1 MVLVVANG
9 APFFVQAYVNG
20 GMPPLATAVSATES
34 PLRTTPAGAP
44 EIDTDAMLKVS
55 APIVIGGIEARAGE
69 GNGTGTKPAATRAAT
84 SGPAT
89 PPTAL
94 PIKVS
99 SPPSWLTGPRPPAN
113 RPIRDGAP
121 LAQAPNTT
129 APTPRPT

>member
-1 MVLVVANG
+1 MGLVVANG
-9 APFFVQAYVNG
+9 GPFFVQAYVSG
-20 GMPPLATAVSATES
+20 RMPPLATAASATES

-69 GNGTGTKPAATRAAT
+69 VNGTGTKPAATRAAT

-94 PIKVS
+94 PIKAS
-99 SPPSWLTGPRPPAN
+99 SPAAGSTGPRPAEN
-113 RPIRDGAP
+113 RPSGEGGAVE
-121 LAQAPNTT
+121 QRPNG
-129 APTPRPT
+129 